1 MFEKRE
7 VDDFHKRFT
16 DLRNKFV
23 GVAFLEKIL
32 LLSHIHDFFFF
43 AGHIHE
49 YVMLQHHMNKW

>member
-23 GVAFLEKIL
+23 GVAFLKKLL
-32 LLSHIHDFFFF
+32 LLSHIHDFFCLR
-43 AGHIHE
+43 GT
-49 YVMLQHHMNKW
+49 YMNM